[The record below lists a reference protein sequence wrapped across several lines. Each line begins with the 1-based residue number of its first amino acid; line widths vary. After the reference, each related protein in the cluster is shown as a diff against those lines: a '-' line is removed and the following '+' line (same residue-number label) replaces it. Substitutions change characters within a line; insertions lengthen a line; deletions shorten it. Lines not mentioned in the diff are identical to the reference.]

1 MESVKKHFSELGKK
15 GQETLTKL
23 GTRYKFTPED
33 HAKGGSI
40 SKRPPQPKLD
50 KPLEDKPRLTMT
62 DITRRP

>member
-40 SKRPPQPKLD
+40 SKRPKLD

-62 DITRRP
+62 DISRR